1 MGALRYRVRYGSYR
15 ALDADHAA
23 YLSHGG
29 FVMPVGGDVA
39 AAPNSPLVM
48 ELEGPDGQRFDL
60 LARSGQPI
68 PEQGFM
74 LSFEA
79 AASDAQALLERY
91 VTSDAFRTARDA
103 EPEDASAPPEVAL
116 APTPT
121 LADRGP
127 APDGPARAEAAEG
140 DALDR
145 PAEALSDDA
154 EPPPLSEDAASPHAD
169 PSPDEAPRVDAGA
182 DEGETAIAPPPAGS
196 DYPVFVVKYDQVTP
210 WDAVVAS
217 FDANRALDVPVAEP
231 TFAAGDL
238 ALLRLTLPGRNVFEM
253 WARIAAKHEGS
264 VTLQVGSGDEQ
275 YRKAVLYAGSPSAR
289 SRREREAKEEPMPVQ
304 ALRIEASIPQED
316 TTRMPIRRRLQRMGM
331 DEKINLALTG
341 NRQERMA
348 LATDS
353 NKAVHHYLLKN
364 TKITLDE
371 IATMARLPSLNPDV
385 LEKIAENP
393 QYTQNPSVA
402 KALVYNPK
410 TPVRT
415 AVRILDRLP
424 RNEVGLLAKRTNL
437 NPRLV
442 NAAKKKIG
450 ETP

>member
-1 MGALRYRVRYGSYR
+1 MGC
-15 ALDADHAA
+15 
-23 YLSHGG
+23 
-29 FVMPVGGDVA
+29 
-39 AAPNSPLVM
+39 
-48 ELEGPDGQRFDL
+48 FDL
-60 LARSGQPI
+60 PARSGQPI
-68 PEQGFM
+68 PGQGFM

-79 AASDAQALLERY
+79 ASTDEQALLARY
-91 VTSDAFRTARDA
+91 VTSDAFRAACDA
-103 EPEDASAPPEVAL
+103 EPEDLTSAPEVLRADAEVPTDRASGHDAPPPSTAREVDSLDLPDEVLASAPP
-116 APTPT
+116 P
-121 LADRGP
+121 
-127 APDGPARAEAAEG
+127 EAAPAAARDDG
-140 DALDR
+140 D
-145 PAEALSDDA
+145 
-154 EPPPLSEDAASPHAD
+154 EPQ
-169 PSPDEAPRVDAGA
+169 
-182 DEGETAIAPPPAGS
+182 IAPPPAGG
-196 DYPVFVVKYDQVTP
+196 DYPVFVVKYDQVAP

-217 FDANRALDVPVAEP
+217 FDATRTLDVEVAEP
-231 TFAAGDL
+231 RFGAGDV
-238 ALLRLTLPGRNVFEM
+238 ALLRLTLPGHNVFEM
-253 WARIAAKHEGS
+253 WARLEATRDDS
-264 VTLQVGSGDEQ
+264 VTLRVGAADEQ

-289 SRREREAKEEPMPVQ
+289 SRREREAKEATASAQ
-304 ALRIEASIPQED
+304 ALRIEATMPEED
-316 TTRMPIRRRLQRMGM
+316 TARMPIRRRLQRMGM

-442 NAAKKKIG
+442 KAAKKKIG